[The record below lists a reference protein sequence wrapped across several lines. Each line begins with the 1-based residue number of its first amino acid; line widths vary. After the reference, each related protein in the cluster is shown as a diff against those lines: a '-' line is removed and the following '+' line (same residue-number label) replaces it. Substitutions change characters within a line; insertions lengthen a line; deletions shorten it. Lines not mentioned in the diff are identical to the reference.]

1 MPHALARGPGRSRF
15 TRRPAMLAVILAG
28 TGPPAFFAQAAAVIV
43 AGAVVAYVGAR
54 AGLVTIVGFLVA
66 GVVIGPYGLGIVS
79 DRALVDAAAELG
91 VVLLLFTIGIEF
103 SFERLARIR
112 RLILGGG
119 VLQVA
124 LGAGATAGIL
134 AALGVGW
141 RAAVF
146 TGLLVSL
153 SSTAIVLKLL
163 ADRGQ
168 TTRAHGQVGLGLLI
182 FQDLAIIP
190 MVLLLPLLAGQGGSA
205 GEVALALGKAAGIIV
220 AVLVVARRVMPP
232 LLETVARTCAPE
244 LFLLTVIAVC
254 FGTAYLTS
262 LAGVSLSLGAFLAGL
277 VVSESRFS
285 EHALGEILPLQ
296 ILFSA
301 TFFVSVGML
310 LDLGFLARHLP
321 GVAAAAAG
329 VLAIKTLTTA
339 ASARALGY
347 RLPVAAAAGL
357 LLAQVG
363 EFSFV
368 LERAGRAAGLSPLGT
383 GEAGS
388 QTFIAA
394 TVVLMIATPYLASA
408 ASRLEARRGSRAPG
422 RAAREAAESAG
433 ESGLEGLRLENHVVV
448 AGYGAGARQ
457 LVRVLNG
464 TGVPFVITTLSPD
477 GAREAREAGY
487 PVLLADSARQRT
499 LELVGIERAKVMVVA
514 DDDAATAARITTV
527 ARMTNPTMRIVV
539 RTRYLAEVDP
549 LAGAGADRVL
559 AEELEAVV
567 QLFADVLREYRV
579 EPEEIEAQE
588 AAVRAGGYAALR
600 APELP
605 PLPPCPLEGDCLET
619 RTVTLRPGAP
629 AAGRRLGELT
639 LAPYGLQV
647 RGLREGGAWE
657 PDPADD
663 AVLHPGAE
671 LVLAGT
677 AEAFARG
684 APLFRPAGGPLPAPP
699 PTRRKVTVDTEQ
711 VVTLAP
717 ADPSKCAHL
726 AQVRPVHPGTRGC
739 EECLR
744 AGDDWVHLRVC
755 MSCGHVGCCDDSK
768 NRHAT
773 AHFTATNHPVMR
785 SIEPG
790 ESWGWCFVDKVEL

>member
-1 MPHALARGPGRSRF
+1 
-15 TRRPAMLAVILAG
+15 MLAVILAG
-28 TGPPAFFAQAAAVIV
+28 SGPPHFFSEAAAVIV
-43 AGAVVAYVGAR
+43 AGALVAYVGAR
-54 AGLVTIVGFLVA
+54 LGLVTIVGFLVA

-79 DRALVDAAAELG
+79 DRAMVDAAAELG

-119 VLQVA
+119 ALQVVLA
-124 LGAGATAGIL
+124 AAATAGVL
-134 AALGVGW
+134 AALGVEW

-146 TGLLVSL
+146 SGLLVSL

-163 ADRGQ
+163 ADRGE
-168 TTRAHGQVGLGLLI
+168 TTREHGQVALGLLI

-190 MVLLLPLLAGQGGSA
+190 MVLLLPLLGGQGGSP
-205 GEVALALGKAAGIIV
+205 GDVVVALAKAAGIIV

-310 LDLGFLARHLP
+310 LDLGFLARHWP
-321 GVAAAAAG
+321 VVAAAAAG
-329 VLAIKTLTTA
+329 VLAVKTLTTA

-347 RLPVAAAAGL
+347 RLPVAGAAGL

-368 LERAGRAAGLSPLGT
+368 LDRAGRAAGLSPLGT

-388 QTFIAA
+388 QTFIAS
-394 TVVLMIATPYLASA
+394 TVLLMIATPYLAAGA
-408 ASRLEARRGSRAPG
+408 ARLEARRGAHPRPRPS
-422 RAAREAAESAG
+422 EEEDLAG
-433 ESGLEGLRLENHVVV
+433 EGDALRLENHVVV
-448 AGYGAGARQ
+448 AGFGAGARR
-457 LVRVLNG
+457 LARVLNG
-464 TGVPFVITTLSPD
+464 TGVPFVVTTLSPE
-477 GAREAREAGY
+477 GAREAEAAGY
-487 PVLLADSARQRT
+487 PVLRGDATRQRT
-499 LELVGIERAKVMVVA
+499 LERVGVERAKVMVIA

-527 ARMTNPTMRIVV
+527 ARIANPTMRIVV
-539 RTRYLAEVDP
+539 RTRYLAEVDA
-549 LAGAGADRVL
+549 LAEAGADRVL

-579 EPEEIEAQE
+579 EAGVIEAQE
-588 AAVRAGGYAALR
+588 AAVRAGRYAALR
-600 APELP
+600 AAELP
-605 PLPPCPLEGDCLET
+605 PLPPCPLEGDCLES
-619 RTVTLRPGAP
+619 RTVTVREGAP
-629 AAGRRLGELT
+629 AAGRRLGELA
-639 LAPYGLQV
+639 LGGYGLQA
-647 RGLREGGAWE
+647 RGLRTADGWE
-657 PDPADD
+657 PDPSAEV
-663 AVLHPGAE
+663 VLAPGAE
-671 LVLAGT
+671 LALAGT

-699 PTRRKVTVDTEQ
+699 PRPRRPTVDTEQ
-711 VVTLAP
+711 VITLQP
-717 ADPSKCAHL
+717 AEGARCSHL
-726 AQVRPVHPGTRGC
+726 AQVRPVHPGSRGC

-744 AGDDWVHLRVC
+744 LGDDWVHLRIC

-773 AHFTATNHPVMR
+773 AHFHATAHPVMR
-785 SIEPG
+785 SVEPG
-790 ESWGWCFVDKVEL
+790 ERWGWCYVDQVEL

>member
-1 MPHALARGPGRSRF
+1 
-15 TRRPAMLAVILAG
+15 MLAIALAG
-28 TGPPAFFAQAAAVIV
+28 TGPPAFFAEAATVIV
-43 AGAVVAYVGAR
+43 AGALVAYVGSR
-54 AGLVTIVGFLVA
+54 LGLVTIVGFLVA
-66 GVVIGPYGLGIVS
+66 GIVVGPHGLAIVS
-79 DRALVDAAAELG
+79 DREMVDAAAELG

-103 SFERLARIR
+103 SFEKLARIR

-119 VLQVA
+119 TLQVV

-163 ADRGQ
+163 ADRGEA
-168 TTRAHGQVGLGLLI
+168 TRAHGQVGLGLLI

-190 MVLLLPLLAGQGGSA
+190 MVLLLPVLGGQGGSP
-205 GEVALALGKAAGIIV
+205 GDVALALGKAAGIIV

-277 VVSESRFS
+277 VVAESRFS

-310 LDLGFLARHLP
+310 LDLGFLVRHLP
-321 GVAAAAAG
+321 TVAAAALG

-347 RLPVAAAAGL
+347 RLPVAGAAGL

-368 LERAGRAAGLSPLGT
+368 LDRAGRAAGLSPLGT

-408 ASRLEARRGSRAPG
+408 ASWLEARRGSRAPG
-422 RAAREAAESAG
+422 GRPAGVEAAG
-433 ESGLEGLRLENHVVV
+433 EDDLEGLRLENHVVV

-464 TGVPFVITTLSPD
+464 TGVPFVITTLSPE
-477 GAREAREAGY
+477 GAREAEEAGY
-487 PVLLADSARQRT
+487 LVLRGDSARQRT
-499 LELVGIERAKVMVVA
+499 LERVGIERAKVMVIA
-514 DDDAATAARITTV
+514 DDDAATASRITTV

-549 LAGAGADRVL
+549 LAEAGADRVL

-588 AAVRAGGYAALR
+588 AAVREGGYAALR
-600 APELP
+600 AAELP

-619 RTVTLRPGAP
+619 RTVTVRAGAP
-629 AAGRRLGELT
+629 AAGRRLGELS

-647 RGLREGGAWE
+647 RGLRADGVWQE
-657 PDPADD
+657 DPADD
-663 AVLHPGAE
+663 AVLRPGVE
-671 LVLAGT
+671 LALAGT

-684 APLFRPAGGPLPAPP
+684 APLFRPAGGGLPAPP
-699 PTRRKVTVDTEQ
+699 APARRRGTVDTEQ
-711 VVTLAP
+711 VVTLVP
-717 ADPSKCAHL
+717 ADPSRCAHL
-726 AQVRPVHPGTRGC
+726 AQVRPVHPGSRGC

-744 AGDDWVHLRVC
+744 TGDDWVHLRVC
-755 MSCGHVGCCDDSK
+755 MSCGHVGCCDDSR

-773 AHFTATNHPVMR
+773 AHFTATAHPVMR

-790 ESWGWCFVDKVEL
+790 ETWGWCFVEKVEL

>member
-1 MPHALARGPGRSRF
+1 
-15 TRRPAMLAVILAG
+15 MLAILTS
-28 TGPPAFFAQAAAVIV
+28 TGPPAFFAEAATVIV
-43 AGAVVAYVGAR
+43 AGAVVAYVGSR
-54 AGLVTIVGFLVA
+54 LGLVTIVGFLVA
-66 GVVIGPYGLGIVS
+66 GIVIGPHGLAVVS
-79 DRALVDAAAELG
+79 DPEMVDAAAELG

-103 SFERLARIR
+103 SFEKLARIR

-119 VLQVA
+119 TLQVVLA
-124 LGAGATAGIL
+124 AGVTAGIL

-168 TTRAHGQVGLGLLI
+168 ATRSHGQVGMGLLI

-190 MVLLLPLLAGQGGSA
+190 MVLLLPLLAGQGGGSP
-205 GEVALALGKAAGIIV
+205 GDVALALGKAAGIIV
-220 AVLVVARRVMPP
+220 VVLVVARRVMPP
-232 LLETVARTCAPE
+232 LLEMVARTCAPE

-310 LDLGFLARHLP
+310 LDLGFLVRHLP
-321 GVAAAAAG
+321 TVAAAAAG
-329 VLAIKTLTTA
+329 VLAIKTITTT

-347 RLPVAAAAGL
+347 RLPVAGAAGL

-368 LERAGRAAGLSPLGT
+368 LDRAGRAAGLSPLGT

-408 ASRLEARRGSRAPG
+408 ASWLEARRGSHAPG
-422 RAAREAAESAG
+422 RSDAAEAAG
-433 ESGLEGLRLENHVVV
+433 EDDLEGLRLENHVVV

-464 TGVPFVITTLSPD
+464 TGVPFVITTLNPE
-477 GAREAREAGY
+477 GAREAEAAGY
-487 PVLLADSARQRT
+487 PVLRGDSGRQRT
-499 LELVGIERAKVMVVA
+499 LERVGIERAKVMVIA
-514 DDDAATAARITTV
+514 DDDAATASRITTV

-549 LAGAGADRVL
+549 LAAAGADRVL

-579 EPEEIEAQE
+579 APEEIEAQE

-600 APELP
+600 AAELP
-605 PLPPCPLEGDCLET
+605 PLPPCPLEGDCLES
-619 RTVTLRPGAP
+619 RTVTVRAGAP
-629 AAGRRLGELT
+629 AAGRRLVELSF
-639 LAPYGLQV
+639 APYGLQV
-647 RGLREGGAWE
+647 RGLRADGVWE

-663 AVLHPGAE
+663 AVLRPGAE
-671 LVLAGT
+671 LALAGT

-684 APLFRPAGGPLPAPP
+684 APLFRPAGGGLPAPP
-699 PTRRKVTVDTEQ
+699 PPSRKRATVDTEQ
-711 VVTLAP
+711 VVTLKP
-717 ADPSKCAHL
+717 ADAGRCAHL
-726 AQVRPVHPGTRGC
+726 AQVRPVHPGSRGC

-744 AGDDWVHLRVC
+744 TGDDWVHLRVC

-773 AHFTATNHPVMR
+773 AHFTTTNHPVMR

-790 ESWGWCFVDKVEL
+790 ESWGWCFVDRVEL

>member
-1 MPHALARGPGRSRF
+1 
-15 TRRPAMLAVILAG
+15 MLAVLS
-28 TGPPAFFAQAAAVIV
+28 TTSGPPEFFAQAAAVIV
-43 AGAVVAYVGAR
+43 AGAVVAYLGSR

-66 GVVIGPYGLGIVS
+66 GVVIGPYGLGVVN

-119 VLQVA
+119 TLQVV
-124 LGAGATAGIL
+124 LATGVTAAMV
-134 AALGVGW
+134 AALGVAW
-141 RAAVF
+141 PAAVF
-146 TGLLVSL
+146 TGFLVSL

-163 ADRGQ
+163 ADRGE
-168 TTRAHGQVGLGLLI
+168 TTRAHGQAGVGLLI

-190 MVLLLPLLAGQGGSA
+190 MVLLLPLLGGQGGSP
-205 GEVALALGKAAGIIV
+205 GDVALALGKAAGIIA
-220 AVLVVARRVMPP
+220 AVLLVARRVMPP
-232 LLETVARTCAPE
+232 LLEVVARTCSPE

-310 LDLGFLARHLP
+310 LDLSFLVHNLP
-321 GVAAAAAG
+321 LVLAAAAG
-329 VLAIKTLTTA
+329 VLAIKTVTTGTA
-339 ASARALGY
+339 ARVLGY
-347 RLPVAAAAGL
+347 RLPVAGAAGL

-368 LERAGRAAGLSPLGT
+368 LDRAGRAAGLSPLGR

-394 TVVLMIATPYLASA
+394 TVLLMVGTPYLAMAAGWLERRGARGTVPRPSA
-408 ASRLEARRGSRAPG
+408 AEAD
-422 RAAREAAESAG
+422 EA
-433 ESGLEGLRLENHVVV
+433 EGDELRMENHVVV
-448 AGYGAGARQ
+448 AGYGAGARR
-457 LVRVLNG
+457 LARVLNA
-464 TGVPFVITTLSPD
+464 TGVPFVVTTLSPE
-477 GAREAREAGY
+477 GAREAEAEGY
-487 PVLLADSARQRT
+487 PVLRGDSTRQRT
-499 LELVGIERAKVMVVA
+499 LERVGVERAKALVVA

-539 RTRYLAEVDP
+539 RTRYLAEVDA
-549 LAGAGADRVL
+549 LARAGADRVL

-579 EPEEIEAQE
+579 SPDEIERQE
-588 AAVRAGGYAALR
+588 AAVRADQYAALR
-600 APELP
+600 AAELP

-619 RTVTLRPGAP
+619 RTVTVRDGAP
-629 AAGRRLGELT
+629 AAGRRLGELA
-639 LAPYGLQV
+639 LAQYGVQV
-647 RGLREGGAWE
+647 RGLRLDGAWSEE
-657 PDPADD
+657 PEDG
-663 AVLHPGAE
+663 AVLPAGAE
-671 LVLAGT
+671 MVLAGT
-677 AEAFARG
+677 AEAFART
-684 APLFRPAGGPLPAPP
+684 APLFRPAGGSLPP
-699 PTRRKVTVDTEQ
+699 PPRTAPRRGNVDTEQ
-711 VVTLAP
+711 VVTLEP
-717 ADPSKCAHL
+717 ADPSRCGHV
-726 AQVRPVHPGTRGC
+726 AQIHPVHPSTRGC

-744 AGDDWVHLRVC
+744 TGDDWVHLRIC

-773 AHFTATNHPVMR
+773 AHFHATAHPVMR

-790 ESWGWCFVDKVEL
+790 ERWGWCYVDQVEL

>member
-1 MPHALARGPGRSRF
+1 
-15 TRRPAMLAVILAG
+15 
-28 TGPPAFFAQAAAVIV
+28 
-43 AGAVVAYVGAR
+43 
-54 AGLVTIVGFLVA
+54 
-66 GVVIGPYGLGIVS
+66 
-79 DRALVDAAAELG
+79 
-91 VVLLLFTIGIEF
+91 
-103 SFERLARIR
+103 
-112 RLILGGG
+112 
-119 VLQVA
+119 
-124 LGAGATAGIL
+124 
-134 AALGVGW
+134 
-141 RAAVF
+141 
-146 TGLLVSL
+146 
-153 SSTAIVLKLL
+153 
-163 ADRGQ
+163 
-168 TTRAHGQVGLGLLI
+168 VGLGLLI

-190 MVLLLPLLAGQGGSA
+190 MVLLLPLLGGGGGSP

-232 LLETVARTCAPE
+232 LLEMVARTCAPE

-310 LDLGFLARHLP
+310 LDLGFLVHHLP
-321 GVAAAAAG
+321 MVAAAAAG
-329 VLAIKTLTTA
+329 VLAIKTLTTTA
-339 ASARALGY
+339 AARALGY
-347 RLPVAAAAGL
+347 RLPVAGAAGL

-368 LERAGRAAGLSPLGT
+368 LDRAGRAAGLSPLGR

-408 ASRLEARRGSRAPG
+408 ASWLEARRGSRAPS
-422 RAAREAAESAG
+422 RKADAAGPAG
-433 ESGLEGLRLENHVVV
+433 EGDGLEGVRLENHVVV

-464 TGVPFVITTLSPD
+464 TGVPFVITTLNPE
-477 GAREAREAGY
+477 GAREAEAAGY
-487 PVLLADSARQRT
+487 PVLRGDSARQRT
-499 LELVGIERAKVMVVA
+499 LERVGIERAKVMVIA
-514 DDDAATAARITTV
+514 DDDAATASRITTV

-549 LAGAGADRVL
+549 LAEAGADRVL

-579 EPEEIEAQE
+579 APEEIEAQE
-588 AAVRAGGYAALR
+588 AAVRAGRYAALR
-600 APELP
+600 AAELP
-605 PLPPCPLEGDCLET
+605 PLPPCPLEGDCLES
-619 RTVTLRPGAP
+619 RTVTVREGAP

-639 LAPYGLQV
+639 LAPYGLKV
-647 RGLREGGAWE
+647 RGLRADGVWQPE
-657 PDPADD
+657 PPDA
-663 AVLHPGAE
+663 AVLRPGSE
-671 LVLAGT
+671 LALAGT

-684 APLFRPAGGPLPAPP
+684 APLFRPAGGGLPAPP
-699 PTRRKVTVDTEQ
+699 PPARRRATVDTEQ
-711 VVTLAP
+711 VVTLQP
-717 ADPSKCAHL
+717 ADAGKCTHL
-726 AQVRPVHPGTRGC
+726 AQVRPVHPGSRGC

-744 AGDDWVHLRVC
+744 TGDDWVHLRVC

-773 AHFTATNHPVMR
+773 AHFTATTHPVIR

-790 ESWGWCFVDKVEL
+790 ETWGWCYVDRVEL

>member
-1 MPHALARGPGRSRF
+1 M
-15 TRRPAMLAVILAG
+15 ILAG
-28 TGPPAFFAQAAAVIV
+28 SGPPAFFAQAAAVIV
-43 AGAVVAYVGAR
+43 GGALVAYIGAR
-54 AGLVTIVGFLVA
+54 LGLVTIVGFLVA
-66 GVVIGPYGLGIVS
+66 GVVIGPHGLGVVR
-79 DRALVDAAAELG
+79 DPALVDAAAELG

-103 SFERLARIR
+103 SFERLNRIR

-119 VLQVA
+119 ALQVTLA
-124 LGAGATAGIL
+124 AAGTAGLLI
-134 AALGVGW
+134 ALGVEW
-141 RAAVF
+141 RAAIF
-146 TGLLVSL
+146 SGLLVSL

-163 ADRGQ
+163 ADRGE
-168 TTRAHGQVGLGLLI
+168 TTREHGQVALGLLI

-190 MVLLLPLLAGQGGSA
+190 MVLLLPLLGGQGGSPS
-205 GEVALALGKAAGIIV
+205 EVVIALAKAVGIIV
-220 AVLVVARRVMPP
+220 AVLVIARRVMPR
-232 LLETVARTCAPE
+232 LLEAVARTCAPE

-310 LDLGFLARHLP
+310 LDLGFLVRNWP
-321 GVAAAAAG
+321 IVAAAAAG

-347 RLPVAAAAGL
+347 RLPVAGAAGL

-368 LERAGRAAGLSPLGT
+368 LDRAGRAAGLSPLGT

-388 QTFIAA
+388 QTFIAS
-394 TVVLMIATPYLASA
+394 TVLLMIVTPYLAA
-408 ASRLEARRGSRAPG
+408 G
-422 RAAREAAESAG
+422 AARWEEAKRGAHSRPPRPDEG
-433 ESGLEGLRLENHVVV
+433 EELGGEEIAALRLENHVVV
-448 AGYGAGARQ
+448 AGYGAGARR

-464 TGVPFVITTLSPD
+464 TGVPFVIITLSPE
-477 GAREAREAGY
+477 GAREAEEKGY
-487 PVLLADSARQRT
+487 LVLRGDSTRQRT
-499 LELVGIERAKVMVVA
+499 LEHVGIERAKVLVIA
-514 DDDAATAARITTV
+514 DDDAATAARITIV
-527 ARMTNPTMRIVV
+527 ARMANPTMRIVV
-539 RTRYLAEVDP
+539 RTRYLAEVDA
-549 LAGAGADRVL
+549 LAEAGADRVL

-579 EPEEIEAQE
+579 EPEVIEAQE
-588 AAVRAGGYAALR
+588 AAVRAGRYAALR
-600 APELP
+600 AADLP

-619 RTVTLRPGAP
+619 RTVTVREAAP
-629 AAGRRLGELT
+629 AAGRRLDELG
-639 LAPYGLQV
+639 LGAYGLQV
-647 RGLREGGAWE
+647 RGLRTGDGAWE
-657 PDPADD
+657 EDPSDD
-663 AVLHPGAE
+663 VVLSPGLEVA
-671 LVLAGT
+671 LAGT

-699 PTRRKVTVDTEQ
+699 PPTRRRVTIDTEQ
-711 VVTLAP
+711 VITLEP
-717 ADPSKCAHL
+717 AEGARCDHL
-726 AQVRPVHPGTRGC
+726 SQIRPVHPGSRGC

-744 AGDDWVHLRVC
+744 TGDDWVHLRIC

-773 AHFTATNHPVMR
+773 AHFRATNHAVMR

-790 ESWGWCFVDKVEL
+790 ERWGWCFVDEVEL

>member
-1 MPHALARGPGRSRF
+1 
-15 TRRPAMLAVILAG
+15 MLAIALSG
-28 TGPPAFFAQAAAVIV
+28 TGPPAFFAQAATVIV
-43 AGAVVAYVGAR
+43 AGAVVAYVGSR
-54 AGLVTIVGFLVA
+54 LGLVTIVGFLVA
-66 GVVIGPYGLGIVS
+66 GIVIGPHGLAVVS
-79 DRALVDAAAELG
+79 DPEMVDAAAELG

-103 SFERLARIR
+103 SFEKLARIR

-119 VLQVA
+119 TLQVV
-124 LGAGATAGIL
+124 LGAGVTAGIL
-134 AALGVGW
+134 AALGVEW

-190 MVLLLPLLAGQGGSA
+190 MVLLLPLLGGQGGGSP
-205 GEVALALGKAAGIIV
+205 GDVALALGKAAGIIV

-232 LLETVARTCAPE
+232 VLEMVARTCAPE

-310 LDLGFLARHLP
+310 LDLGFLVRHLP
-321 GVAAAAAG
+321 MVAAAAAG

-347 RLPVAAAAGL
+347 RLPVAGAAGL

-368 LERAGRAAGLSPLGT
+368 LDRAGRAAGLSPLGT

-408 ASRLEARRGSRAPG
+408 ASWLEARRGSHAPG
-422 RAAREAAESAG
+422 GTSAEAEGAG
-433 ESGLEGLRLENHVVV
+433 EDDLEGLRLENHVVV

-457 LVRVLNG
+457 LARVLNG
-464 TGVPFVITTLSPD
+464 TGVPFVITTLSPE
-477 GAREAREAGY
+477 GAREAEAAGY
-487 PVLLADSARQRT
+487 PVLRGDSARQRT
-499 LELVGIERAKVMVVA
+499 LERVGIERAKVMVIA
-514 DDDAATAARITTV
+514 DDDAATTSRITTV

-549 LAGAGADRVL
+549 LAEAGADRVL

-579 EPEEIEAQE
+579 EPGEIEAQE
-588 AAVRAGGYAALR
+588 AAVRAGRYAALR
-600 APELP
+600 AAELP

-619 RTVTLRPGAP
+619 RTVTVRPGAP

-647 RGLREGGAWE
+647 RGLRADGVWE

-663 AVLHPGAE
+663 AVLRPGAE
-671 LVLAGT
+671 LALAGT

-684 APLFRPAGGPLPAPP
+684 APLFRPAGGGLPAPP
-699 PTRRKVTVDTEQ
+699 PPARRRATVDTEQ

-726 AQVRPVHPGTRGC
+726 AQVRPVHPGSRGC

-744 AGDDWVHLRVC
+744 TGDDWVHLRVC
-755 MSCGHVGCCDDSK
+755 MSCGHVGCCDDSR

-773 AHFTATNHPVMR
+773 AHFTATTHPVMR

-790 ESWGWCFVDKVEL
+790 ESWGWCFVEKVEL

>member
-1 MPHALARGPGRSRF
+1 
-15 TRRPAMLAVILAG
+15 MLAVILAG
-28 TGPPAFFAQAAAVIV
+28 SGPPAFFAQAATVIV
-43 AGAVVAYVGAR
+43 AGALVAYAGAR

-103 SFERLARIR
+103 SFDRLARIR

-119 VLQVA
+119 MLQVV
-124 LGAGATAGIL
+124 LGAGVTAGIL

-153 SSTAIVLKLL
+153 SSTTIVLKLL
-163 ADRGQ
+163 ADRGE

-190 MVLLLPLLAGQGGSA
+190 MVLLLPLLGGQGGSP
-205 GEVALALGKAAGIIV
+205 GDVALALGKAAGIIV

-310 LDLGFLARHLP
+310 LDLGFLVRHLP
-321 GVAAAAAG
+321 MVGAAALG
-329 VLAIKTLTTA
+329 VLAIKTVTTG

-347 RLPVAAAAGL
+347 RLPVAGAAGL

-368 LERAGRAAGLSPLGT
+368 LNRSGGAAGLSPLGM

-408 ASRLEARRGSRAPG
+408 ASWLEARRGSRAPG
-422 RAAREAAESAG
+422 RSLRESEGAADD
-433 ESGLEGLRLENHVVV
+433 GLDGLRLENHVVV

-464 TGVPFVITTLSPD
+464 TGVPFVITTLNPD

-487 PVLLADSARQRT
+487 PVLLADSTRQRT
-499 LELVGIERAKVMVVA
+499 LKRVGIERAKVMVIA
-514 DDDAATAARITTV
+514 DDDAATASRITTV

-549 LAGAGADRVL
+549 LAEAGADRVL

-579 EPEEIEAQE
+579 APGEIETQE
-588 AAVRAGGYAALR
+588 AAVRAGRYAALR
-600 APELP
+600 AAELP
-605 PLPPCPLEGDCLET
+605 PLPACPLEGDCLET
-619 RTVTLRPGAP
+619 RTVTVRPGAP
-629 AAGRRLGELT
+629 AAGRRLRELT
-639 LAPYGLQV
+639 LATYGLQL
-647 RGLREGGAWE
+647 RGLRADGAWE

-663 AVLHPGAE
+663 AVLRPGIE
-671 LVLAGT
+671 LALAGT

-699 PTRRKVTVDTEQ
+699 SSPRKRSTVDTEQ

-717 ADPSKCAHL
+717 KDPSRCAHL
-726 AQVRPVHPGTRGC
+726 AQVRPVHPGSRGC

-744 AGDDWVHLRVC
+744 TGDDWVHLRVC

-773 AHFTATNHPVMR
+773 AHFTATAHPVMR

-790 ESWGWCFVDKVEL
+790 ESWGWCFVEKVEL

>member
-1 MPHALARGPGRSRF
+1 
-15 TRRPAMLAVILAG
+15 MLAAILAG
-28 TGPPAFFAQAAAVIV
+28 SGPPAYFAQAATVIV
-43 AGAVVAYVGAR
+43 AGAVVAYLGAR
-54 AGLVTIVGFLVA
+54 AGLVTIVGFLLA
-66 GVVIGPYGLGIVS
+66 GVLVGPYGLGLVK
-79 DRALVDAAAELG
+79 DPALVDAAAELG

-103 SFERLARIR
+103 SFERLAKIR

-119 VLQVA
+119 ILQVTLAAGVTAA
-124 LGAGATAGIL
+124 LV

-146 TGLLVSL
+146 TGFLVSL

-168 TTRAHGQVGLGLLI
+168 TTRTHGQVGLGLLI

-190 MVLLLPLLAGQGGSA
+190 MVLLLPVLGGQGGSP
-205 GEVALALGKAAGIIV
+205 GEVALALGKAAAIIA
-220 AVLVVARRVMPP
+220 AVLLVARRVMPP
-232 LLETVARTCAPE
+232 LLELVARTCAPE

-310 LDLGFLARHLP
+310 LDLGFLLRHLP
-321 GVAAAAAG
+321 LVLTAAAG

-347 RLPVAAAAGL
+347 RLPAAGAAGL

-368 LERAGRAAGLSPLGT
+368 LNRAGAQAGLSPLGR

-394 TVVLMIATPYLASA
+394 TVLLMVCTPYLAQA
-408 ASRLEARRGSRAPG
+408 ASWLEARKGRGASPIP
-422 RAAREAAESAG
+422 AADGEDAELDG
-433 ESGLEGLRLENHVVV
+433 DDLRMENHVVV
-448 AGYGAGARQ
+448 AGYGAGARR
-457 LVRVLNG
+457 LVRVLEG
-464 TGVPFVITTLSPD
+464 TGVPFVITTLNPE
-477 GAREAREAGY
+477 GAREAEAAGY
-487 PVLLADSARQRT
+487 PVLRGDSTRQRT
-499 LELVGIERAKVMVVA
+499 LERVGIERAKVMVIA
-514 DDDAATAARITTV
+514 DDDAATASRITTV

-549 LAGAGADRVL
+549 LAAAGADRVL

-579 EPEEIEAQE
+579 EPAEIERQE
-588 AAVRAGGYAALR
+588 AAVRAGRYAALR
-600 APELP
+600 AAEMP
-605 PLPPCPLEGDCLET
+605 PMPACPIEGDCLEA
-619 RTVTLRPGAP
+619 RTVTVRAGAP
-629 AAGRRLGELT
+629 AAGRGVGELG
-639 LAPYGLQV
+639 LAAYGV
-647 RGLREGGAWE
+647 RLRGIRRGGEWDAE
-657 PDPADD
+657 PEDG
-663 AVLHPGAE
+663 AVLAAGVE
-671 LVLAGT
+671 LALAGT
-677 AEAFARG
+677 AEAFARS
-684 APLFRPAGGPLPAPP
+684 APLFRPAGGSLPAPP
-699 PTRRKVTVDTEQ
+699 APANGRGRTKARGNVDTEQ
-711 VVTLAP
+711 VVTLVPKDA
-717 ADPSKCAHL
+717 ARCAHL
-726 AQVRPVHPGTRGC
+726 GAVHPVHPGTRGC

-744 AGDDWVHLRVC
+744 TGDDWVHLRVC

-768 NRHAT
+768 NRHAS
-773 AHFTATNHPVMR
+773 AHFTATAHPVMR

-790 ESWGWCFVDKVEL
+790 EAWGWCYVDEVEL

>member
-1 MPHALARGPGRSRF
+1 
-15 TRRPAMLAVILAG
+15 MLAVLSISS
-28 TGPPAFFAQAAAVIV
+28 GPPEFFAQAAAVIV
-43 AGAVVAYVGAR
+43 AGAVVAYLGSR

-66 GVVIGPYGLGIVS
+66 GVVIGPYGLGVVN

-119 VLQVA
+119 TLQVV
-124 LGAGATAGIL
+124 LATGVSAAAV
-134 AALGVGW
+134 AALGVAW
-141 RAAVF
+141 PAAVF
-146 TGLLVSL
+146 TGFLVSL

-163 ADRGQ
+163 ADRGE
-168 TTRAHGQVGLGLLI
+168 TTRAHGQAGVGLLI

-190 MVLLLPLLAGQGGSA
+190 MVLLLPLLGGQGGSP
-205 GEVALALGKAAGIIV
+205 GDVAVALGKAAGIIA
-220 AVLVVARRVMPP
+220 AVLLVARRVMPP
-232 LLETVARTCAPE
+232 LLEVVARTCSPE

-310 LDLGFLARHLP
+310 LDLSFLVHNLP
-321 GVAAAAAG
+321 LVLAAAAG
-329 VLAIKTLTTA
+329 VLLIKTATTGTA
-339 ASARALGY
+339 ARLLGY
-347 RLPVAAAAGL
+347 RLPVAGAAGL

-368 LERAGRAAGLSPLGT
+368 LDRAGRAAGLSPLGR

-394 TVVLMIATPYLASA
+394 TVLLMVGTPYLAMA
-408 ASRLEARRGSRAPG
+408 AGWLEKRGSRGTVPRPTAEVD
-422 RAAREAAESAG
+422 EA
-433 ESGLEGLRLENHVVV
+433 EGDELRMENHVVV
-448 AGYGAGARQ
+448 AGYGAGARR
-457 LVRVLNG
+457 LARVLNA
-464 TGVPFVITTLSPD
+464 TGVPFVVTTLSPE
-477 GAREAREAGY
+477 GAREAEEAGY
-487 PVLLADSARQRT
+487 PVLRGDSTRQRT
-499 LELVGIERAKVMVVA
+499 LERVGVERAKALVVA

-527 ARMTNPTMRIVV
+527 ARMANPTMRIVV
-539 RTRYLAEVDP
+539 RTRYLAEVDA
-549 LAGAGADRVL
+549 LARAGADRVL

-579 EPEEIEAQE
+579 EPDEIERQE
-588 AAVRAGGYAALR
+588 AAVRAGQYAALR
-600 APELP
+600 AAELP

-619 RTVTLRPGAP
+619 RTVTVRDGAA
-629 AAGRRLGELT
+629 AAGRRLGELA
-639 LAPYGLQV
+639 LGSYGVQLRGV
-647 RGLREGGAWE
+647 RLDGAWSE
-657 PDPADD
+657 ETDD
-663 AVLHPGAE
+663 QAVLPAGAE

-677 AEAFARG
+677 AEAFAQT
-684 APLFRPAGGPLPAPP
+684 APLFRPAGGSLPP
-699 PTRRKVTVDTEQ
+699 PPRVAARRGNVDTEQ
-711 VVTLAP
+711 VVTLEP
-717 ADPSKCAHL
+717 ADPSRCGHL
-726 AQVRPVHPGTRGC
+726 AQVHPVHPGTRGC

-744 AGDDWVHLRVC
+744 TGDDWVHLRVC
-755 MSCGHVGCCDDSK
+755 MSCGHVGCCDDSR

-773 AHFTATNHPVMR
+773 AHFHATAHPVMR

-790 ESWGWCFVDKVEL
+790 ERWGWCYVDQVEL

>member
-1 MPHALARGPGRSRF
+1 MLALAGS
-15 TRRPAMLAVILAG
+15 
-28 TGPPAFFAQAAAVIV
+28 GPPAFFAQAATVIV
-43 AGAVVAYVGAR
+43 AGALVAYVGAR
-54 AGLVTIVGFLVA
+54 LGLVTIVGFLVA
-66 GVVIGPYGLGIVS
+66 GVVIGPYGLGIVG
-79 DRALVDAAAELG
+79 DRELVDAAAELG

-119 VLQVA
+119 VLQVTLA
-124 LGAGATAGIL
+124 AAATAGIL
-134 AALGVGW
+134 AALGVAW
-141 RAAVF
+141 RPALF

-190 MVLLLPLLAGQGGSA
+190 MVLLLPLLGGGGGSP

-277 VVSESRFS
+277 AVSESRFS

-310 LDLGFLARHLP
+310 LDLGFLVRHLP
-321 GVAAAAAG
+321 MVAAAAVG

-347 RLPVAAAAGL
+347 RLPVAGAAGL

-368 LERAGRAAGLSPLGT
+368 LDRSGRAAGLSPLGM

-408 ASRLEARRGSRAPG
+408 ASWLEARRAARAPG
-422 RAAREAAESAG
+422 RAAKEAEAAIDDD
-433 ESGLEGLRLENHVVV
+433 LEGLRLENHVVV

-487 PVLLADSARQRT
+487 PVLLSDSTRQRT
-499 LELVGIERAKVMVVA
+499 LERVGIERAKVMVIA

-579 EPEEIEAQE
+579 APGEIEAQE

-619 RTVTLRPGAP
+619 RTVTVRPGAP
-629 AAGRRLGELT
+629 AAGRRLRELA

-647 RGLREGGAWE
+647 RGLRADGVWE

-663 AVLHPGAE
+663 AVLHPGVE
-671 LVLAGT
+671 LALAGT

-699 PTRRKVTVDTEQ
+699 PPTRRRVTVDTEQ

-717 ADPSKCAHL
+717 ADPSKCGHL

-755 MSCGHVGCCDDSK
+755 MSCGHVGCCDDSP

-773 AHFTATNHPVMR
+773 AHFNATAHPVIR

-790 ESWGWCFVDKVEL
+790 ETWGWCYVDEVEL